1 MGMIVVAA
9 VVVVVVVVVVG
20 VMVVMMMMVL
30 MMYEEAPPSLQEVDE
45 HEGEGVARQQA
56 SLPAEHPARPPPA
69 LGRQPARAA
78 KRRKGPLSAPRAHTK
93 TP

>member
-9 VVVVVVVVVVG
+9 VVVG

-45 HEGEGVARQQA
+45 HEGEGEGVARQQA

-69 LGRQPARAA
+69 LGRQPAQAA